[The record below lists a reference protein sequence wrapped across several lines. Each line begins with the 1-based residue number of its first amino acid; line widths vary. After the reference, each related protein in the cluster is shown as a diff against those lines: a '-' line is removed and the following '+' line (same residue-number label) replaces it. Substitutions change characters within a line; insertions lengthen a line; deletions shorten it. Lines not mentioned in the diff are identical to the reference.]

1 MSKLML
7 NQYESPTKDHYK
19 ILGLSWAGWVF
30 DFYDL
35 ILFTF
40 LVIPIGNE
48 LHISSVMLS
57 YALGASLAA
66 TAVGGVIFGILSD
79 KYGRKAVLQW
89 TVLIYSI
96 GTLLC
101 GFATNLE
108 TLILFRIITGLG
120 VGGEWGTGQTYV
132 GETFNAKFRGQFG
145 SFMQTG
151 APIGIILASIVGG
164 FLTPII
170 GWRESFFISFLPAL
184 MVIFIRRALPES
196 DVWLKKQS
204 ESVQSGFGNLKT
216 RLANSEFVMVF
227 SKEHQKTF
235 LLALILAIFGMSA
248 YWFTYSWMP
257 GYLQNE
263 RHLSLVNSA
272 LWVIVTQIG
281 GFTGYLSFGLIADRI
296 GRRLTYTIYSVIM
309 ALGLVMITAFWNII
323 VVNPLTILIFM
334 FLVGFGTGFFGGYGA
349 LFSELFPT
357 KIRNTASG
365 SAFNLARGVQFL
377 TPVII
382 ALLAT
387 KYSLGLGIFLAA
399 IFAILTGIWVW
410 TLPETKGRDL
420 EVLEKSQNYPKKGS
434 S

>member
-1 MSKLML
+1 
-7 NQYESPTKDHYK
+7 
-19 ILGLSWAGWVF
+19 
-30 DFYDL
+30 
-35 ILFTF
+35 
-40 LVIPIGNE
+40 
-48 LHISSVMLS
+48 
-57 YALGASLAA
+57 
-66 TAVGGVIFGILSD
+66 
-79 KYGRKAVLQW
+79 
-89 TVLIYSI
+89 
-96 GTLLC
+96 
-101 GFATNLE
+101 
-108 TLILFRIITGLG
+108 
-120 VGGEWGTGQTYV
+120 
-132 GETFNAKFRGQFG
+132 
-145 SFMQTG
+145 
-151 APIGIILASIVGG
+151 
-164 FLTPII
+164 
-170 GWRESFFISFLPAL
+170 
-184 MVIFIRRALPES
+184 
-196 DVWLKKQS
+196 
-204 ESVQSGFGNLKT
+204 
-216 RLANSEFVMVF
+216 
-227 SKEHQKTF
+227 
-235 LLALILAIFGMSA
+235 MSA

-281 GFTGYLSFGLIADRI
+281 GFTGYLSFGLVADRI

-420 EVLEKSQNYPKKGS
+420 EVLEKS
-434 S
+434 